1 MLYLESHIK
10 FEAAVSQTPEDLSL
24 SIIYIYDAVVIG
36 LLSIFNEE
44 TVFL

>member
-24 SIIYIYDAVVIG
+24 SIIYDAVVIG